1 MNKALGDESVF
12 RSGGPDVK
20 EVTKNSMPWLVFL
33 PLFGL
38 SDSDVVISSICG
50 GTLIGKRHVLSAAH
64 CPPHDFVIVG
74 EHSISKDDGEQIKR
88 VARFEDHP
96 KWGIYLYNPQYLFKI
111 LNNSDIYFS
120 QQL

>member
-1 MNKALGDESVF
+1 MNKTLGDESVF

-20 EVTKNSMPWLVFL
+20 EVTKNSMPWLVFI
-33 PLFGL
+33 PLFELG
-38 SDSDVVISSICG
+38 DSDVVISSICG

-64 CPPHDFVIVG
+64 CNPPHDFVIVG

-111 LNNSDIYFS
+111 LKTTFFI
-120 QQL
+120 